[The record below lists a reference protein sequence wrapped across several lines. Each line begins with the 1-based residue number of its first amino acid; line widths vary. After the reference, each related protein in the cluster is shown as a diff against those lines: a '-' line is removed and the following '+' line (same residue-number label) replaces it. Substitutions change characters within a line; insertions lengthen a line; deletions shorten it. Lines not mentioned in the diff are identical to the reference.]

1 MIERIQLERIAKR
14 YGIDMEELPLPSD
27 EDVTSVVSACH
38 HVVGRTA
45 AGATISR
52 PSACSVSCR

>member
-27 EDVTSVVSACH
+27 EDVTSVVSASSRCW
-38 HVVGRTA
+38 RTA

-52 PSACSVSCR
+52 PNACSVSCR